1 MDAEAN
7 KEEVVEQE
15 ELDSNAKDIMKKAS
29 KELKLSDAEIK
40 KLLDEIN
47 ENFDFN
53 KMLEELK
60 KKYPLQS
67 NKYVIFTD
75 GKEQLYYENGE
86 FFLISSVDST
96 KQKRKIK
103 RKEALDLYNEYYITN
118 ILNPLIKQKNKVE
131 PKKEVVKKEV
141 PNKEAIVHEEKVE
154 EKVKP
159 EKEKAEKQKKQE
171 KEVEK
176 TNDEAVKKVNE
187 QSVESIESRLEE
199 LKAKEKRLKQEREKS
214 KDNITR

>member
-29 KELKLSDAEIK
+29 KELKLSDAEVK

-67 NKYVIFTD
+67 SKYVIFTD

-131 PKKEVVKKEV
+131 PKKEVVEKEI
-141 PNKEAIVHEEKVE
+141 PNKIEEIVNKDKVE
-154 EKVKP
+154 EKVKQEN
-159 EKEKAEKQKKQE
+159 EKEEKQKKQE
-171 KEVEK
+171 EIKK
-176 TNDEAVKKVNE
+176 TNDETVKKVNE
-187 QSVESIESRLEE
+187 QSVESRLEE
-199 LKAKEKRLKQEREKS
+199 LKAKEEMLKQKREKS